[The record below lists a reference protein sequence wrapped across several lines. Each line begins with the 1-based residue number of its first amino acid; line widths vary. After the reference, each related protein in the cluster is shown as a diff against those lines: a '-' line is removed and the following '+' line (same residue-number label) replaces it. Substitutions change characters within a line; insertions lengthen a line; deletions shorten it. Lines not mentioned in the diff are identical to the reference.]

1 MSTHKNIDRICIFAV
16 ILALLISIVFMN
28 GEALGIQVQATQMG
42 YENRLFD
49 TSYVHTI
56 DIEIDDWDAF
66 LQTCQSEEYSVCSV
80 TIDGERYANVGIRGK
95 GNTSLSTVS
104 SMDSDRYSFKIE
116 FDQYDSSNNYY
127 GLDKLS
133 LNNLIQDNTYMKDY
147 LTYQMMNQFGVAAP
161 LCSYVYITVNGEDWG
176 LYLAVESVEES
187 FLQRNYG
194 SDYGELYKPDSMDM
208 GGGRGN
214 GMDFNM
220 EDIMEDFTAGNGT
233 NMPSEQV
240 PDSTEVSEPP
250 DEPAAAP
257 ETASTT
263 AEKTTLPEEVPQD
276 PNSADSN
283 GQMPEMPGAGD
294 GNMQMPEMP
303 GSGDGDTQM
312 PEMPD
317 SGDGGMQMPEM
328 PDSGDGSMQMPEAP
342 DSEGN
347 ATPPPETTDAQ
358 ENDTQPDT
366 ADDTAQAPQIPTGED
381 SSIQMPEDF
390 DPTSMGSGRGQGGGF
405 GGDMGGGMGSS
416 DVKLQYIDDDPSS
429 YSSIFDNAKT
439 DITSADQE
447 RLIDSLQILSTG
459 QEVSSV
465 VNVDAVIRYFVV
477 HNFVVNADSYTGSM
491 IHNYYL
497 YEEDGVLSMIPW
509 DYNLA
514 FGTFQGNDASGAV
527 NDDIDAPLSVTSGTD
542 RPMIAWIFSNAEYTE
557 LYHQY
562 FEEFLNS
569 VDIDA
574 IIDSAVDLIAPYVEQ
589 DPTKFCT
596 YEEFETGVATLK
608 TFCSLRSESV
618 SNQLSGDDTI
628 VDASSIS
635 LSDMGTMNQGGS
647 MNLPGT
653 GDTGMQIPGQPV
665 QNSSADTQTSAGTTI
680 PEGMELPE
688 GMEIPEGMEMPE
700 GVEMPEG
707 MQMPSGMQMPA
718 DMTNMELPEGMD
730 DMQMPEE
737 MANMTGN
744 PSQPTGSSTQSSSL
758 ILLGVSAAVLLL
770 GLLIAFKFK
779 H

>member
-133 LNNLIQDNTYMKDY
+133 LNNLIQDNTYMMDY

-328 PDSGDGSMQMPEAP
+328 PDAGDGSMQMPEAP